1 MTSVLTNSSTH
12 FKSASTPID
21 CTSPHQSDPEQR
33 KKSRTHKLYC
43 LNDGD
48 IERYTEPVCP
58 SWDFINSGLDQLNK
72 KLKLNDVSKANE
84 SEKHQ
89 ESNKLD
95 KSEKSE
101 KPKKPKISLAQGSN
115 NNTTM
120 KPLQIPTIIPP
131 ITQSAT
137 VATLLEPQ
145 QHLNY
150 PSYPNN
156 SAAQPLMAI
165 VVQHNKTNSVVK
177 RRPIIHSEEEDE
189 ANPVGDDCFADE
201 EIMIENTCNNTAYSQ
216 IDFVPPSAAPAS
228 FFTMDL
234 DAAPASFTMDLDTQ
248 PIAAALADY
257 EPFVAMSAAMPAV
270 QTEKTPNV
278 CIIQL
283 DNGGL
288 QSYHQAIEQ
297 KQEEINAQCR
307 REQEEIRLKW
317 DKQLR
322 QLECQRKAPG
332 WILDKFRA
340 KRRRKIWKKAKADV
354 DKKLQLLKQIKKETE
369 RQQLAIESIRE
380 SAAIALR

>member
-228 FFTMDL
+228 F
-234 DAAPASFTMDLDTQ
+234 TMDLDTQ
-248 PIAAALADY
+248 PIAVALADD
-257 EPFVAMSAAMPAV
+257 EPFVAIPAPIV
-270 QTEKTPNV
+270 AIQTEKKPNV

-283 DNGGL
+283 DKGGL
-288 QSYHQAIEQ
+288 QSYHRAIEQ

-322 QLECQRKAPG
+322 QLEFQRKAPA
-332 WILDKFRA
+332 WIKDKLCA
-340 KRRRKIWKKAKADV
+340 KRRRKIWKKAKADI

-369 RQQLAIESIRE
+369 RQELAIESIRA